1 MIATPLFIRTK
12 MNKKKRGTKRNTV
25 RDAVSVIFNSGAKE
39 GDIIEVYDWNRVSR
53 TVWHVLVALGYC
65 EFLKQKK
72 KREYIWY
79 GVNGIKKK
87 WYIHD
92 LLMETESD
100 QTEYITHM
108 CMYTFQL
115 HASIFFD
122 ERQTWTFNYFESKF
136 KEKFP
141 DINQRRIYDVIN
153 TFVHIG
159 LLKRYKVCR
168 TYRWVSL
175 N

>member
-1 MIATPLFIRTK
+1 
-12 MNKKKRGTKRNTV
+12 MNRKKRGIKRNTV
-25 RDAVSVIFNSGAKE
+25 HDAVSVIFNAGAKE
-39 GDIIEVYDWNRVSR
+39 GDVIEVYDWNRVSR

-65 EFLKQKK
+65 EPMKQNK
-72 KREYIWY
+72 KRQYLWHGAI
-79 GVNGIKKK
+79 GIRKK
-87 WYIHD
+87 WHMHNM
-92 LLMETESD
+92 LMETESD

-108 CMYTFQL
+108 CMHTFQL
-115 HASIFFD
+115 HKLVFLE

-136 KEKFP
+136 KENFP
-141 DINQRRIYDVIN
+141 DIDQRRIYDVIN

-159 LLKRYKVCR
+159 LLKRYKGYR